1 MCRQGFLEW
10 LSDNGKQKIYLIAQ
24 DFDQDVA
31 TTVWQFLNRERL
43 GEERVIKLVNA
54 EDRLDTTVGAYSF
67 QDDPRFLREL
77 AWVYRPY
84 TEARQADRI
93 RSMSGA
99 EMAQLILE
107 MGKRISTFADG
118 KAQEAELDLSFRR
131 LGGGEGWDL
140 VEEIGVDARTGMFQA
155 GVRAFISFRTRIGED
170 GTSVLAPS
178 AIGKI
183 SDYIDFPVTE
193 FYERANSKEGITK
206 DCINRWGGSST
217 NGGPPREGGSRLTVK
232 QVEEI
237 MNSLL
242 EEWESSELKFP
253 IVRSD

>member
-54 EDRLDTTVGAYSF
+54 EDRLDTIGGAYSF

-99 EMAQLILE
+99 EMAKLILE
-107 MGKRISTFADG
+107 MGKRISAFADG

-131 LGGGEGWDL
+131 LGGGDGWDL

-155 GVRAFISFRTRIGED
+155 GRH
-170 GTSVLAPS
+170 
-178 AIGKI
+178 GK
-183 SDYIDFPVTE
+183 
-193 FYERANSKEGITK
+193 
-206 DCINRWGGSST
+206 GGV
-217 NGGPPREGGSRLTVK
+217 G
-232 QVEEI
+232 
-237 MNSLL
+237 
-242 EEWESSELKFP
+242 
-253 IVRSD
+253 